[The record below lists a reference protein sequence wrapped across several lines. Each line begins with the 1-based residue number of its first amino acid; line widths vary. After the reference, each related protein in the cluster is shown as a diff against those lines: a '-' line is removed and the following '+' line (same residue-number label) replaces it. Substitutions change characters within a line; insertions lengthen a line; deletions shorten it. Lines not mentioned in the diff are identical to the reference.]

1 MQNLERYNGKAIPG
15 FAEDS
20 IKELKE
26 EAPLEGMAGIS
37 PRYVQDKVSNAMVAR
52 QAIED
57 KAINPFMV
65 LDELESGLTH
75 YSLLT
80 DEETQKRFRELLAV
94 VKEEYEDII
103 KGEVRR
109 AISAD
114 EDAIR
119 RVCANYIESVR
130 AYTQKEKVKNKY
142 IGKDEEPDERLMRAI
157 EEKIDIPESRKDDF
171 RQEIMNYIGALSL
184 TAKSS
189 STTPTPA
196 STAPWSASSSK
207 TAATPSNSKTSS
219 PASLTTKPRGRSTS
233 SSNA

>member
-1 MQNLERYNGKAIPG
+1 
-15 FAEDS
+15 
-20 IKELKE
+20 
-26 EAPLEGMAGIS
+26 MAGIS

-142 IGKDEEPDERLMRAI
+142 IGKDEESDERLMRAI

-196 STAPWSASSSK
+196 STAP
-207 TAATPSNSKTSS
+207 
-219 PASLTTKPRGRSTS
+219 
-233 SSNA
+233 